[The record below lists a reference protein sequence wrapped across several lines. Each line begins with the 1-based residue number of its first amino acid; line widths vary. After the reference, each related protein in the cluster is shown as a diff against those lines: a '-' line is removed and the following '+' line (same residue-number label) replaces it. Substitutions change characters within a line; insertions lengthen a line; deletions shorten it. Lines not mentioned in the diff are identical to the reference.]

1 MSILVGNNFQLP
13 SLRIHPVLFIK
24 SKTMK
29 KYLLFIFCMIAMVH
43 IGNAQTV
50 VSILPATGISGDRVV
65 LQINT
70 VNTHFTTWTVQ
81 SLGFHLYQGDFS
93 MIFTNIEE
101 VVNDTAIKL
110 RFHLCHDHPL
120 GNYDFT
126 LWCPTGVSVNN
137 NLFQVLADPTPPN
150 IIQLTTDS
158 VSTGTAFST
167 YIITENTDFAYYPNN
182 YSYLVLQGDTIKA
195 FSVQYWQPWNTLVR
209 FVLPFGTPT
218 EFYDV
223 YLYNSLDGTMKL
235 ENGLQVTENP
245 NMPSLISCD
254 PDTVVQGG
262 TIELYLTGNHTNFS
276 FFTSWQDIQVSL
288 RKSDDS
294 TVVSG
299 EYNYTTTYGLS
310 PAIVRATMALN
321 YLLPPGKYDV
331 ITHDPLCGTMVLPEG
346 LTILEGPAPPS
357 VAGLSPNMLFAKDSL
372 FNLNL
377 GQFIL
382 VSGINT
388 YFNSCAYIYITN
400 GAYYSR
406 LPYWHYYSNTS
417 FDFFLYDIYKMPP
430 GWYDFHFGNWNE
442 NLVLTNAFHIDNPTV
457 GIQEVE
463 KSNMNIYPNPCTG
476 KATLKLDKKA
486 GAATDVLIIN
496 VSGQVI
502 KRIKPDLLENEI
514 PLDLTGQ
521 PKGVYFVN
529 TATKKGVVVKK
540 LVVR

>member
-1 MSILVGNNFQLP
+1 
-13 SLRIHPVLFIK
+13 
-24 SKTMK
+24 
-29 KYLLFIFCMIAMVH
+29 
-43 IGNAQTV
+43 
-50 VSILPATGISGDRVV
+50 
-65 LQINT
+65 
-70 VNTHFTTWTVQ
+70 
-81 SLGFHLYQGDFS
+81 

-110 RFHLCHDHPL
+110 RFHLCHDLPL
-120 GNYDFT
+120 GSYDFK
-126 LWCPTGVSVNN
+126 LWCPPGITVNT

-158 VSTGTAFST
+158 TSTGTAFST

-209 FVLPFGTPT
+209 FVLPFGTPAG
-218 EFYDV
+218 FYDV

-245 NMPSLISCD
+245 NTPSLISCD

-276 FFTSWQDIQVSL
+276 FFTSWQDIQVNL

-310 PAIVRATMALN
+310 TDVVRATMALN

-331 ITHDPLCGTMVLPEG
+331 ITHDPLCGTMVLSEG

-372 FNLNL
+372 LNLNL

-388 YFNSCAYIYITN
+388 HFNSCAYIYITN

-463 KSNMNIYPNPCTG
+463 KSTMNIYPNPCTG
-476 KATLKLDKKA
+476 KATLTLNEKSVEA
-486 GAATDVLIIN
+486 SEVLIAN
-496 VSGQVI
+496 VAGQII
-502 KRIKPDLLENEI
+502 KRIKPDLFGDEI

-521 PKGVYFVN
+521 PKGVYFVKI
-529 TATKKGVVVKK
+529 ASAKGIAVKK
-540 LVVR
+540 MIIR

>member
-1 MSILVGNNFQLP
+1 
-13 SLRIHPVLFIK
+13 
-24 SKTMK
+24 MK
-29 KYLLFIFCMIAMVH
+29 KYLLFVFCLIASSH
-43 IGNAQTV
+43 FGHSQTV
-50 VSILPATGISGDRVV
+50 VSILPSTGISGDRVV

-70 VNTHFTTWTVQ
+70 VNTHFTTWTAQ
-81 SLGFHLYQGDFS
+81 NLQFLLYQGNVYMPFS
-93 MIFTNIEE
+93 GIEE

-110 RFHLCHDHPL
+110 RFELNHESPL
-120 GNYDFT
+120 GSYDFK
-126 LWCPTGVSVNN
+126 LWYPFGSSISSNV
-137 NLFQVLADPTPPN
+137 FQVLADPTPPN

-158 VSTGTAFST
+158 TSSGTAFST
-167 YIITENTDFAYYPNN
+167 YIITENTDMDYSFKR
-182 YSYLVLQGDTIKA
+182 SYLVLQSDTINA

-209 FVLPFGTPT
+209 FVLPFGTPAG
-218 EFYDV
+218 FYDV
-223 YLYNSLDGTMKL
+223 YLYNWLDGTMKL

-245 NMPSLISCD
+245 YTPSLISCD

-262 TIELYLTGNHTNFS
+262 TVELYLTGNHTNFS

-310 PAIVRATMALN
+310 PAVVRATMALN
-321 YLLPPGKYDV
+321 YLLPPGKYDI
-331 ITHDPLCGTMVLPEG
+331 ITHDPLCGTMVLAEG
-346 LTILEGPAPPS
+346 ITILEGPAPPS
-357 VAGLSPNMLFAKDSL
+357 VARLSPNMLFAKDSL
-372 FNLNL
+372 LNLNL

-406 LPYWHYYSNTS
+406 LNYWHYYSNTS

-463 KSNMNIYPNPCTG
+463 KSTMNIYPNPCTG
-476 KATLKLDKKA
+476 KATLALNSNSCEVFEIFVTNLAGQLVKKLKA
-486 GAATDVLIIN
+486 NVLE
-496 VSGQVI
+496 S
-502 KRIKPDLLENEI
+502 EI
-514 PLDLTGQ
+514 TLDLIGQ
-521 PKGVYFVN
+521 PKGIYFVK
-529 TATKKGVVVKK
+529 TASEKRVSVQK
-540 LVVR
+540 LIIR